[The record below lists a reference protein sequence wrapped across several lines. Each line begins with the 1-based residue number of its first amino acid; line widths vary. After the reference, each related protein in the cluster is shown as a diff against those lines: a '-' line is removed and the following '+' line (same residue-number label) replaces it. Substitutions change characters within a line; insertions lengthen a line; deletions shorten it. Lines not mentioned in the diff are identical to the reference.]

1 MAIHAT
7 DNLSH
12 LAYQVREPEVPGHYD
27 YDDYVI
33 MEQQKNGSW
42 QMVGREYTG
51 RGSWGRARHSFLKF
65 YNEDHRKVRLMG
77 RVYN

>member
-7 DNLSH
+7 DNLSR
-12 LAYQVREPEVPGHYD
+12 LAYQVLEPEVSGRYD

-42 QMVGREYTG
+42 QMVGREYLG
-51 RGSWGRARHSFLKF
+51 RGAWGRARHNFLKF